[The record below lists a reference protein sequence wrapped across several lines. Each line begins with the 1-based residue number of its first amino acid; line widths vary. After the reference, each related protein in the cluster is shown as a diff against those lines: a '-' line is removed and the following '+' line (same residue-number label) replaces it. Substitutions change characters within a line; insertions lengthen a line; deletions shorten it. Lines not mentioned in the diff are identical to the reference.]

1 MQWKLSLDSLATD
14 NTSHDKHFSRPATTA
29 SDHGAAENLNPLL
42 GPFEDLGV
50 DVDQVAHFEGVN
62 AGFQRRLLGKSDD
75 FMAHG
80 VTSTVH

>member
-1 MQWKLSLDSLATD
+1 
-14 NTSHDKHFSRPATTA
+14 
-29 SDHGAAENLNPLL
+29 
-42 GPFEDLGV
+42 V